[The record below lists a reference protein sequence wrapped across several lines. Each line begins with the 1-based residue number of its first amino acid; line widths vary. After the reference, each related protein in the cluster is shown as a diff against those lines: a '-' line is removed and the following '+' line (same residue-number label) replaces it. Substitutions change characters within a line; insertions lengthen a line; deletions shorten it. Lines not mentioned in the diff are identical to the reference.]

1 MNFEKYIGIPFQEK
15 GRDTS
20 GVDCWGLVR
29 LIYKQ
34 EYSINLPSFSEDYE
48 LSDDVRIGELF
59 AQYQEGWETLSSPEP
74 GCAVLF
80 RMFGTESHI
89 GVVVEGHKFI
99 HVREGRD
106 SVIESLES
114 PKWSKRIV
122 GYFKYSES
130 AGVVLNSIPHPLKTQ
145 QYVSTVVPGTRVLE
159 LVHNICTEYNVQPE
173 LKSRISVLINGIV
186 VPQEAWASTTIN
198 LGDVIEYRAVPGKEA
213 LRLVAI
219 VALALVAPQIALSAL
234 GTTTGAYVAAAL
246 GGTPIF
252 LAAAQAGVMLLGS
265 VLINA
270 IAPIRPPTMGSS
282 IDPGSAER
290 QLMVNGGAN
299 QLNPYGAIPV
309 VLGKVRV
316 TPLLGSV
323 NYLTYEKER
332 DSYLSMLLVWGY
344 GPLNIDGNSFKIGD
358 VPLTSY
364 TDYTKITLDHI
375 EEPTAEIKRNFDAIY
390 GKDVTQV
397 NTQIELTCD
406 GNPEIDSR
414 TITGTV
420 ANYPA
425 STIEGVNSSILVPA
439 SSQLRY
445 DFRESK
451 GWVVG
456 QTASIVFTVPTGHS
470 GWTFSTSTTGL
481 SNVVVTD
488 NSSTV
493 KTVSFVISS
502 LSKFVGTNIGLYIE
516 QENLSGS
523 YVITAKGPIPG
534 PWTEA
539 ATTVEINPDT
549 GLPVPVNSATIALHF
564 PQGLR
569 RILTKGEAAGN
580 SYYTNVKFR
589 VEYSKD
595 NGTTWSLLENLYVGN
610 DTVKKDGFTY
620 TRTYGDL
627 NSPQVIIR
635 VRRETGDNTEDNPN
649 YRYYFTSILQN
660 VTFLRNATPAVD
672 PVDTKLAKTAF
683 KIKATDQLNGSI
695 QGISAVVQTWCKK
708 WNGLR
713 WVDGATSNPAA
724 LMRYVLEHPANPR
737 KVTNADSQIN
747 LDQLQYFY
755 EYCETHGFEYNGI
768 LGTARGVLDVIR
780 DICAAGRASPSLI
793 DGKWTVVIDEPRT
806 NIVQHFTPHNS
817 WNFEGTKALPKRPD
831 GLRVNYYDQDSDYQE
846 AEIIVYDTGKNSG
859 NASLF
864 ESITLPGVT
873 KKSLVIDHAKW
884 HMAQMKLRPEVYT
897 LNSDIEYLVCNRGD
911 RVKVMHDVPMWG
923 LGSGRVKNILSS
935 TQVELDE
942 PVQMKPGVVHTI
954 RFRTSTGA
962 SVTKTIVNVSE
973 DGEYSI
979 IDLTT
984 PIINSEIASE
994 DLFLFGTLDQEAQDL
1009 VVLSIEPSSNN
1020 SARLTLVDYG
1030 VTKDYNIFT
1039 DYLNLSEL
1047 LVFESQI
1054 TLPPMLQLSTFGNKV
1069 PKLTGLT
1076 SDESAMDIVAQIYNI
1091 NLTYFNASELPT
1103 STHSVEIQY
1112 DLASSDSSVNLR
1124 SLFVEYQKGSTI
1136 IPNVSVGEAYRIRL
1150 RYISKDGTSGVWTQW
1165 QNHTVQG
1172 LTVNNNTVQTIE
1184 VSRVGKFL
1192 RVKCL
1197 VDSLPNTFKYFKVK
1211 VFKDSGSGDFWT
1223 NTDSGIFVGLTQ
1235 TDSIDIDLMQFA
1247 SPRISEA
1254 GTKYRVACRVVDI
1267 SGNESLTSAVGS
1279 ITLQTIIP

>member
-34 EYSINLPSFSEDYE
+34 EYNINLPSFSEDYE
-48 LSDDVRIGELF
+48 LSDDARIGELF

-186 VPQEAWASTTIN
+186 VPQEAWAKTTIN

-219 VALALVAPQIALSAL
+219 VALAWVAPQIALSAL

-290 QLMVNGGAN
+290 QLMVNGGSN
-299 QLNPYGAIPV
+299 QVNPYGAIPV
-309 VLGKVRV
+309 VLGKARV
-316 TPLLGSV
+316 TPLLGSF
-323 NYLTYEKER
+323 NYLTYENER

-344 GPLNIDGNSFKIGD
+344 GPLSIDDASFKIGD

-364 TDYTKITLDHI
+364 TDYTKITLDRI
-375 EEPTAEIKRNFDAIY
+375 AEPTAETKRNFDAIY
-390 GKDVTQV
+390 GKDVTQA
-397 NTQIELTCD
+397 NTQIELTCE
-406 GNPEIDSR
+406 GNPEINSR
-414 TITGTV
+414 TVTGTV
-420 ANYPA
+420 TNYPA
-425 STIEGVNSSILVPA
+425 GVDEGSGLPYPA
-439 SSQLRY
+439 VSRLQYNFS
-445 DFRESK
+445 DNA
-451 GWVVG
+451 GWVIG
-456 QTASIVFTVPTGHS
+456 QQATIVFTVPSGHA
-470 GWTFSTSTTGL
+470 GWNLSTNQL
-481 SNVVVTD
+481 SNVAVT
-488 NSSTV
+488 NTSSTV
-493 KTVSFVISS
+493 KTVSFNIDDVSDIPTSS
-502 LSKFVGTNIGLYIE
+502 ITLEIA

-523 YVITAKGPIPG
+523 YVITAEGVIPG

-539 ATTVEINPDT
+539 ATTVETSADT
-549 GLPVPVNSATIALHF
+549 GLPVPVNSVTLALHF

-569 RILTKGEAAGN
+569 RIATKGEGAGN

-589 VEYSKD
+589 AEYSTD
-595 NGTTWSLLENLYVGN
+595 AGTTWSLLETFYVGN

-620 TRTYGDL
+620 TRTYGNL
-627 NSPQVIIR
+627 NYDQMIVR

-649 YRYYFTSILQN
+649 YRYYFTSVLQN

-672 PVDTKLAKTAF
+672 PLGTKIAKTAF
-683 KIKATDQLNGSI
+683 KIKATDQLSGSI

-708 WNGLR
+708 WNGSQ
-713 WVDGATSNPAA
+713 WVNGATSNPAA

-755 EYCETHGFEYNGI
+755 EYCESHGFEYNGI
-768 LGTARGVLDVIR
+768 LGTARGVLEVVR
-780 DICAAGRASPSLI
+780 DICAAGRASPALV
-793 DGKWTVVIDEPRT
+793 DGKWTVVIDEPRD
-806 NIVQHFTPHNS
+806 NVVQHFTPHNS

-831 GLRVNYYDQDSDYQE
+831 GLRINYYDQDSDYQE

-935 TQVELDE
+935 TQIELDE
-942 PVQMKPGVVHTI
+942 AVPMQPGVSHTI

-962 SVTKTIVNVSE
+962 SVTKTLVNVSE
-973 DGEYSI
+973 AGEYNVV
-979 IDLTT
+979 DLTT
-984 PIINSEIASE
+984 PIINSEIAAE
-994 DLFLFGTLDQEAQDL
+994 DLFLFGTLNQEAQDL
-1009 VVLSIEPSSNN
+1009 IVLSIEPSSNN

-1030 VTKDYNIFT
+1030 VTKDYNIFP
-1039 DYLNLSEL
+1039 DYLDMSEQ

-1054 TLPPMLQLSTFGNKV
+1054 TLPPVLQLSTFGNKV
-1069 PKLTGLT
+1069 PQLTGLT

-1091 NLTYFNASELPT
+1091 NLTYFNAGELPT

-1124 SLFVEYQKGSTI
+1124 SIFVEYQKGSTI
-1136 IPNVSVGEAYRIRL
+1136 IPNVSVGVAYRIRL
-1150 RYISKDGTSGVWTQW
+1150 RYVSKDGTSGVWTQW

-1184 VSRVGKFL
+1184 VTRVGKYL

-1223 NTDSGIFVGLTQ
+1223 NTDPSIFVGLTQ
-1235 TDSIDIDLMQFA
+1235 TDFIDIDLMQFA

-1267 SGNESLTSAVGS
+1267 SDNESLTSAVGS